1 MADPTDMQDPDSSR
15 DPTAN
20 PGADPDDAF
29 DSIVDAPFDAALSER
44 YLVYALSTIT
54 ARSLPDLRDGLK
66 PVHRRLLWTM
76 RQLRLD
82 PGSNFK
88 KSARVVGEVIG
99 KYHPHGDTAA
109 YDAMVRLAQD
119 FALRYPLVEGQ
130 GNFGNVDGDNA
141 AAYRYTEARL
151 TKTAMQL
158 MEGLDAGTVDFI
170 PTYNGEE
177 QEPELMPGLFPNLLA
192 NGASGIAVGM
202 ATNIPSHNV
211 AEVIDATLELID
223 NPQIEHERLMEI
235 VHGPDFATG
244 GQVVDSAAT
253 ISDAYRTGRGSLRLR
268 GLFSAPE
275 ADREDDR
282 AAGIERLGGGQW
294 QLVISQIP
302 YQVAKGKLIE
312 QIAQA
317 IADRKLPI
325 LEDVRDESDEAIRI
339 VLVPKSRNVDPELLK
354 ESLFKLT
361 DMETRF
367 GLNMNVLDAQAGG
380 GRTPMVMGL
389 KELLSHWTRSQIEI
403 LQRRTR
409 HRLDQIAKRLELVE
423 GYITAFLNLD
433 RVIEIIRTEDEPKP
447 IMMEE
452 FDLTDR
458 QAEAILNMRLRS
470 LRKLEEMQLR
480 REKDGLL
487 EEQDRLQKLLDSPAR
502 QRTRLKKD
510 LRTLREDYAEDTA
523 LGARRT
529 LIRESAPAVEFSMD
543 AMIEKEPITVIL
555 SEKGWIRAAKG
566 HVPLDQEF
574 KYKEGDALAFI
585 LHAQTTDKLL
595 IAAANGRFYTLGC
608 DKLPGA
614 RGFGE
619 PVRTMIDLEADTSIA
634 RLLVHRPG
642 GRLLLAA
649 TSGKGF
655 LAETGELIAETR
667 KGRQVVNL
675 KGDAQLRVIREVGE
689 GDDHVAAVGDNRKL
703 IVFNIEEMPV
713 MARGQGVMLQRY
725 RPGPGGGG
733 LSDATTFKLEEG
745 LSWTM
750 GGSQGRT
757 RTETDIWQWKVARGA
772 AGRMPPTGF
781 PKDNRFD

>member
-1 MADPTDMQDPDSSR
+1 MADPTKTDDSDPF
-15 DPTAN
+15 
-20 PGADPDDAF
+20 DA
-29 DSIVDAPFDAALSER
+29 IVDAPFDAALSER

-76 RQLRLD
+76 RQLKLD
-82 PGSNFK
+82 PASGFK

-119 FALRYPLVEGQ
+119 FSLRYPLVEGQ
-130 GNFGNVDGDNA
+130 GNFGNIDGDNA

-151 TKTAMQL
+151 TRTAILL

-223 NPQIEHERLMEI
+223 NPHVEHERLMKL
-235 VHGPDFATG
+235 VQGPDFATG
-244 GQVVDSAAT
+244 GQLVDSAQV
-253 ISDAYRTGRGSLRLR
+253 ISEAYRTGRGSFRLR
-268 GLFSAPE
+268 GVFHAPE
-275 ADREDDR
+275 AASAEDQ

-294 QLVISQIP
+294 QLVISEIP
-302 YQVAKGKLIE
+302 YQVQKGKLIE

-317 IADRKLPI
+317 IADKKLPI
-325 LEDVRDESDEAIRI
+325 LDDVRDESDEKIRI
-339 VLVPKSRNVDPELLK
+339 VLVPRSRNVDPDLLK
-354 ESLFKLT
+354 ESIFKLT

-367 GLNMNVLDAQAGG
+367 GLNMNVLDAT
-380 GRTPMVMGL
+380 RTPMVMGL
-389 KELLSHWTRSQIEI
+389 KELLGNWTAAQIEI
-403 LQRRTR
+403 LQRRTQ
-409 HRLDQIAKRLELVE
+409 HRLDQIARRLELVE
-423 GYITAFLNLD
+423 GYIIAFLNLD
-433 RVIEIIRTEDEPKP
+433 RVIEIIRTEDQPKP
-447 IMMEE
+447 VMMEE
-452 FDLTDR
+452 FGLTDR

-470 LRKLEEMQLR
+470 LRKLEEMELR
-480 REKDGLL
+480 QEQTDLLAEKDELEKLL
-487 EEQDRLQKLLDSPAR
+487 ESPAR

-510 LRTLREDYAEDTA
+510 LRALRKEYAEDTA

-529 LIRESAPAVEFSMD
+529 RIEEAAPAVEFSMD
-543 AMIEKEPITVIL
+543 AMIEKEPVTVIL
-555 SEKGWIRAAKG
+555 SQKGWIRAARG

-595 IAAANGRFYTLGC
+595 IAGSDGRFYTLGA
-608 DKLPGA
+608 DRLPGA

-619 PVRTMIDLEADTSIA
+619 PVRTMIDLPAETSIA
-634 RLLVHRPG
+634 AMLVHRPG
-642 GRLLLAA
+642 GRLLLAS

-655 LAETGELIAETR
+655 LAETSELLAETK
-667 KGRQVVNL
+667 KGKQVVNL
-675 KGDAQLRVIREVGE
+675 KGDAKLRVIREVPE
-689 GDDHVAAVGDNRKL
+689 GHDHVAAVGDNRKL

-725 RPGPGGGG
+725 RDGG
-733 LSDATTFKLEEG
+733 LSDATTFVLADG

-750 GGSQGRT
+750 GGESGRT
-757 RTETDIWQWKVARGA
+757 RTENDIWQWKVARGA
-772 AGRMPPTGF
+772 AGRMPPQGF